1 MENFLDVKNDETFKE
16 LHPIHQAYTKSCSC
30 CREFWTDNNCQEI
43 WKEFEGIFKRNCI
56 NAYICQTNV
65 IDSRGQEMLTAAV
78 IVKEGGDPE
87 VAKADQPEVR
97 DLVQQVA
104 REE

>member
-1 MENFLDVKNDETFKE
+1 M
-16 LHPIHQAYTKSCSC
+16 S
-30 CREFWTDNNCQEI
+30 
-43 WKEFEGIFKRNCI
+43 GIR
-56 NAYICQTNV
+56 QTNV

-104 REE
+104 REEEEQDEGYSRCKESSIIHH